1 MTLKSNQLEKL
12 IFSQCWRPDDCSQ
25 SVSKVSFFCGL
36 SPGLANSCLLA
47 ASFHHCLSVDPR
59 EGFGIRIVHCFEAEG
74 RVTQLMGTM
83 LGSAK
88 PRSSSLGLS
97 SRVCKC
103 QS

>member
-1 MTLKSNQLEKL
+1 MGVSHTL
-12 IFSQCWRPDDCSQ
+12 FS
-25 SVSKVSFFCGL
+25 KMFCFL
-36 SPGLANSCLLA
+36 SEG
-47 ASFHHCLSVDPR
+47 FDPR
-59 EGFGIRIVHCFEAEG
+59 ERFGIRIVHCFEAEG

-103 QS
+103 QREA